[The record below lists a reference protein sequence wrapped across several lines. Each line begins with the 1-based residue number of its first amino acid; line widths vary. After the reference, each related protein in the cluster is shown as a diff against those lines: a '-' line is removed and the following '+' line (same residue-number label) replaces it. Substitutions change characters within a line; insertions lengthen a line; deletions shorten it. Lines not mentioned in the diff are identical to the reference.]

1 MQPARRDRPRMLR
14 CASARCGLRRRPPRP
29 PAGGTDP
36 AAPPGGARGR
46 SRSAGPS
53 SESPLQMRS
62 SWWPQIRTAGPR
74 HNRGGS
80 TGVKVA
86 SYQPYADMLPTT
98 TARPSSESPLQ
109 MRSSWWPRPQLRGR
123 FGAAA
128 PGPSAGSSRRR
139 RLGGGCETR
148 WRCTCPCHPAATGRS
163 SSSSSSSSGTG
174 EQHLGE
180 AARDDD
186 LEDGRRRSPRPP
198 TTEAPS
204 CATRPGPRAR
214 GDVRLPRA
222 PDMPPPWACSQQR
235 RNEAGG
241 RSTCVRRNSLPS

>member
-46 SRSAGPS
+46 SRS
-53 SESPLQMRS
+53 
-62 SWWPQIRTAGPR
+62 
-74 HNRGGS
+74 
-80 TGVKVA
+80 
-86 SYQPYADMLPTT
+86 
-98 TARPSSESPLQ
+98 ARPSSESPLQ

-222 PDMPPPWACSQQR
+222 PDMSPPRGRARSSAATKR
-235 RNEAGG
+235 AGEARASGAT
-241 RSTCVRRNSLPS
+241 RSRLE